1 MEAEVAEAKARRL
14 KEGLLKLKDE
24 ANDRRVTMIAKR
36 KYFMSVI
43 CVSGMCGVSTRVKAV

>member
-14 KEGLLKLKDE
+14 KEGLLKDE

-43 CVSGMCGVSTRVKAV
+43 CVWHVRC